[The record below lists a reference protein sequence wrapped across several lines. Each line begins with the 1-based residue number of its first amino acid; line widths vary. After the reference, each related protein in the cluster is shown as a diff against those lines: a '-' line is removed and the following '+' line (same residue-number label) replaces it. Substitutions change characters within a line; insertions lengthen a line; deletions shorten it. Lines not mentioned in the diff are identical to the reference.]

1 MWSKIESN
9 LIELKLIEL
18 KLIELKLIEL
28 KLIELAAAIVH
39 AILQRRRRQWT
50 AAVAATSLN
59 GRLARM

>member
-1 MWSKIESN
+1 
-9 LIELKLIEL
+9 LIEL